1 MSLKTSLK
9 QEWAMKAASPSR
21 KANAPTSASMW
32 SRKIQTGTN
41 LPGDRTNEFL
51 QDSRAGTD

>member
-9 QEWAMKAASPSR
+9 QERARKAASPSR
-21 KANAPTSASMW
+21 KANFPTSASMW

-41 LPGDRTNEFL
+41 LPGDTTNEFL
-51 QDSRAGTD
+51 KDSRAWTN